1 MRRLSDTTEEV
12 IFGKT
17 KDVLE
22 ELECIAREAREGT
35 PASETKA
42 SILILHTRQVALLTM
57 ASLKISKS
65 LDAILR
71 VVGRRT

>member
-22 ELECIAREAREGT
+22 ELERITRGEGGGEKQL
-35 PASETKA
+35 S
-42 SILILHTRQVALLTM
+42 ILHTRQVALLTL

-65 LDAILR
+65 LDGILR
-71 VVGRRT
+71 VVARKT